1 MARVA
6 SGPAAWTYSIA
17 PATGGP
23 GAHGRIGRIG
33 REREGA
39 ARRGARAEDEGHE
52 VPFVGARAKGDVD
65 EAEPAALTE
74 PRPVGGPHGGDGAPL
89 APEPPL
95 ARQEAGKLRGDR
107 AVERL
112 LDARGRPRPRRA
124 RWPCSRSHTAPPRRR
139 THPVGTRR
147 TRVAR
152 RPRPTGPPGSGG
164 RPCRRGSR
172 SA

>member
-1 MARVA
+1 MRHAVA
-6 SGPAAWTYSIA
+6 ALVFFFLMIRRPPRSTLFPYTTLFRSVL
-17 PATGGP
+17 
-23 GAHGRIGRIG
+23 GAHGRLGQIE

-52 VPFVGARAKGDVD
+52 VPLVGARAEGDVD

-112 LDARGRPRPRRA
+112 LDARGRRRPRRA

-139 THPVGTRR
+139 TDRVGTSR

-152 RPRPTGPPGSGG
+152 
-164 RPCRRGSR
+164 
-172 SA
+172 